1 MLDPLYQALFEECYT
16 AERRA
21 VAFATMPTDD
31 RRHLYEKMGRGH
43 LEFWRNKYQS
53 LMRLIVKGHAQE
65 DYEWWKGELTMTDYK
80 YINTGESIRLRRLII
95 SGDINDDALI
105 EIYDASGYLCTKGEW
120 YRDWV
125 LAHLE
130 HVGVAWKPG
139 SGRTIHF
146 KLKE

>member
-1 MLDPLYQALFEECYT
+1 MSE
-16 AERRA
+16 
-21 VAFATMPTDD
+21 
-31 RRHLYEKMGRGH
+31 
-43 LEFWRNKYQS
+43 
-53 LMRLIVKGHAQE
+53 
-65 DYEWWKGELTMTDYK
+65 YK
-80 YINTGESIRLRRLII
+80 YLNTGQEISLHRLII
-95 SGDINDDALI
+95 SGDISDDTLI

-130 HVGVAWKPG
+130 YVGVAWKPG